1 MLMADILSPILGAL
15 GGIGSA
21 IFGSSK
27 GDKSLSGNYLAP
39 NGNGVGWKDGQLAMF
54 DRNGNFA
61 GDYMNGVYMSKI
73 PKSVYWSIM
82 MNQANQQFSQ
92 KMWNAENEYNTPFNQ
107 AQRLR
112 AAGLNPYLA
121 MQNEGSIG
129 QAQNA
134 QVPQGSVDTSSGQ
147 VDATLAA
154 SRNQLIGSVG
164 SQLQAMAANINQAKI
179 NDAQA
184 QKLSSENDYQ
194 EIVNRFAIADG
205 FIKLRKQMAEA
216 KDTETRQQYQ
226 EILNYIYD
234 NSKEWLVEKN
244 HSDAI
249 NAFNQGTLMEDE
261 HNLNI
266 ASLRAKNLE
275 GDLLQANLD
284 WLPKEK
290 ASLIAQ
296 AYAQA
301 YASTANGHAA
311 EAAAL
316 NTAADT
322 YGKKF
327 DNRMRDDLEKV
338 IRKSEKSRYESQSV
352 TLDILKQELEK
363 AKKDNNTYMIRMIGN
378 LIGQVA
384 GAAGSV
390 SPYFPKTFQ
399 SRYTNR

>member
-1 MLMADILSPILGAL
+1 MLMADILSPIIGAL

-27 GDKSLSGNYLAP
+27 GDKSLAGNYLAP
-39 NGNGVGWKDGQLAMF
+39 NGNGVGWKDGQLAMY
-54 DRNGNFA
+54 DQNGHFA

-147 VDATLAA
+147 IDASLAA

-179 NDAQA
+179 NDATA
-184 QKLSSENDYQ
+184 QKLNAEKDYQ
-194 EIVNRFAIADG
+194 EILNRFAVADG
-205 FIKLRKQMAEA
+205 FVNLRKKMADA
-216 KDTETRQQYQ
+216 KDTETRQHYQ
-226 EILNYIYD
+226 EILNYIAD
-234 NSKEWLVEKN
+234 NSKEWLIEKN

-249 NAFNQGTLMEDE
+249 NAFNQNTLMEDE

-266 ASLRAKNLE
+266 AAKRAKDLE

-284 WLPKEK
+284 WLPREK
-290 ASLIAQ
+290 AAAIAGV
-296 AYAQA
+296 YAQA
-301 YASTANGHAA
+301 FAATANGKAA
-311 EAAAL
+311 MAAAD
-316 NTAADT
+316 NYVADT

-327 DNRMRDDLEKV
+327 DNKMRDQLHDV
-338 IRKSEKSRYESQSV
+338 IQKSEKSRYESQSV

-378 LIGQVA
+378 LIGQIA

>member
-1 MLMADILSPILGAL
+1 MLMADILSPIIGAL

-39 NGNGVGWKDGQLAMF
+39 NGNGVGWKDGQLAMY
-54 DRNGNFA
+54 DKNGNFA

-82 MNQANQQFSQ
+82 MNQANQHFSQ
-92 KMWNAENEYNTPFNQ
+92 MMWNAENEYNTPFNQ

-112 AAGLNPYLA
+112 SAGLNPYLA

-147 VDATLAA
+147 VDASLAA

-179 NDAQA
+179 NNAQA
-184 QKLSSENDYQ
+184 QKLSSEKDYQ
-194 EIVNRFAIADG
+194 DIVNRFAIADG
-205 FIKLRKQMAEA
+205 FVKLRKQMAEA
-216 KDTETRQQYQ
+216 KDTETRQRYQ
-226 EILNYIYD
+226 DILNYIYD
-234 NSKEWLVEKN
+234 NSKEWLIEKN
-244 HSDAI
+244 HADAI
-249 NAFNQGTLMEDE
+249 NAFNENTLMEDE
-261 HNLNI
+261 HNLKI
-266 ASLRAKNLE
+266 AEKRAKDLE

-290 ASLIAQ
+290 AALIAE
-296 AYAQA
+296 AYARA

-316 NTAADT
+316 NTAPAT
-322 YGKKF
+322 
-327 DNRMRDDLEKV
+327 
-338 IRKSEKSRYESQSV
+338 
-352 TLDILKQELEK
+352 
-363 AKKDNNTYMIRMIGN
+363 
-378 LIGQVA
+378 
-384 GAAGSV
+384 
-390 SPYFPKTFQ
+390 
-399 SRYTNR
+399 

>member
-1 MLMADILSPILGAL
+1 MADILSPIIGAL

-27 GDKSLSGNYLAP
+27 GDKSLAGNYLAP

-54 DRNGNFA
+54 DKNGNFA
-61 GDYMNGVYMSKI
+61 GDYMKGVYMPKI

-82 MNQANQQFSQ
+82 MNQANQQFSE
-92 KMWNAENEYNTPFNQ
+92 KMWHSQNEYNSPFNQ

-121 MQNEGSIG
+121 MQGDGSIG

-134 QVPQGSVDTSSGQ
+134 NVPQGSVDTSSGQ
-147 VDATLAA
+147 VDASLAT

-164 SQLQAMAANINQAKI
+164 SQLQAMAANINQAQI

-184 QKLSSENDYQ
+184 QKLKSETDYQ
-194 EIVNRFAIADG
+194 DIVNRFAFADG

-216 KDTETRQQYQ
+216 KDTETRQRYQ
-226 EILNYIYD
+226 EILNYVYE
-234 NSKEWLVEKN
+234 NSKEWLIEKN
-244 HSDAI
+244 HADAI
-249 NAFNQGTLMEDE
+249 NAFNQNTLMEDE

-266 ASLRAKNLE
+266 ASKRAKDLE

-290 ASLIAQ
+290 AALIAQ

-301 YASTANGHAA
+301 FAATANGHAA

-322 YGKKF
+322 YGKNF

-338 IRKSEKSRYESQSV
+338 IRKSEMSRYESQSV
-352 TLDILKQELEK
+352 TLNILKQELAK
-363 AKKDNNTYMIRMIGN
+363 AKKDNNTYMVRMIGS
-378 LIGQVA
+378 LISQLV
-384 GAAGSV
+384 GAAGSAGV
-390 SPYFPKTFQ
+390 GYGAAAKALK
-399 SRYTNR
+399 